1 MKSIVF
7 YWFAKLINI
16 NLPNPSTDDSKTR
29 LILNLVFGILGAIS
43 VLVITYSGIQFMLS
57 RGVPDKIAQA
67 RNTIIYA
74 LVGLAV
80 AIFAAVLVNFV
91 IGGVK

>member
-1 MKSIVF
+1 
-7 YWFAKLINI
+7 
-16 NLPNPSTDDSKTR
+16 
-29 LILNLVFGILGAIS
+29 
-43 VLVITYSGIQFMLS
+43 MLS